1 LVDLFKECTFTSN
14 CQLMKNYILV
24 SLLFPLFFCTKNIV
38 AATAIVRDTIS
49 PSVLESESKKQ
60 EEETWTEKEVK
71 EPTMTDAEAAN
82 ELIRAK
88 DRVRKAKN
96 ALIFSIPTF
105 GVFYPLALYWLLAA
119 LGPAIRARR
128 HYRNFS
134 KNKELIEDA
143 EATYQATIT
152 LLIIHVLSLL
162 AILIA
167 TNYFDLSSFDV
178 SDTGALSVFILFLAS
193 LADFFVFNLFIPN
206 KWKKKK

>member
-14 CQLMKNYILV
+14 YELMKNYILV
-24 SLLFPLFFCTKNIV
+24 SLLFPLLFCTKNIV

-60 EEETWTEKEVK
+60 ESETWDEKEIK

-96 ALIFSIPTF
+96 ALIFSVPTF

-128 HYRNFS
+128 HYRSFS
-134 KNKELIEDA
+134 KNKELIKEA
-143 EATYQATIT
+143 ETAYQLAIT
-152 LLIIHVLSLL
+152 LLIVHTLGLL

-167 TNYFDLSSFDV
+167 TSFFDLSSFDI
-178 SDTGALSVFILFLAS
+178 SDTGNFSVFILFLAS
-193 LADFFVFNLFIPN
+193 LADFFVFNIFIPN
-206 KWKKKK
+206 RWKKKK